1 MWDLMDHTFH
11 KKGSLIFLG
20 HGHDLSPPKS
30 ILDFSPWNLE
40 SIALFLIHKYP
51 NISKCSSQHT
61 RTPLAPESGF
71 RIYSCRSGVAIVA
84 SKAWRHWN
92 ITRVISFVPNIMPS
106 VELVR
111 LPKFRWS
118 SCKKLIG
125 KYAAIHGYYGFLRF
139 DSNQKPVGQR
149 YVFFF
154 HLWRYRFHAHH
165 SWSKHKNGRIRKS
178 PKCMSDFEWAVDSL
192 FRTGS
197 MCYLWR
203 ITLYIFRYRC
213 RYILYII

>member
-149 YVFFF
+149 YVLFFICDDIVF
-154 HLWRYRFHAHH
+154 MHITPEANTKMDGSENPQNACPIL
-165 SWSKHKNGRIRKS
+165 SEPSTV
-178 PKCMSDFEWAVDSL
+178 CFEPVLCAIC
-192 FRTGS
+192 GG
-197 MCYLWR
+197 
-203 ITLYIFRYRC
+203 
-213 RYILYII
+213 